1 MNNFRTWLLM
11 GALTVLLVMAGNAIS
26 GPSGMMFM
34 LVFSVIMNFSGYWWS
49 DKIATRM
56 TGAKP
61 VSESEAPELYSMVG
75 SLSVKAGLPMPR
87 IYKTSSPQPNA
98 FATGRN
104 PSHAVVAVTDGLM
117 RLLSK
122 EEVEG
127 VLAHELAHIK
137 NKDILIGSMAAMM
150 AGAISAIAHI
160 AQWGLIF
167 GGGDDDDN
175 PLGIVGVL
183 LTIII
188 MPIAAML
195 VQMAIS
201 RSREYGA
208 DAEGARIAGRP
219 DGLVNALLKLE
230 RGAQAVPMEVSPAAS
245 HMFIVNPLSGRRLA
259 GLFSTHPPIAER
271 VARLKKIGSPSV
283 A

>member
-11 GALTVLLVMAGNAIS
+11 GALTVLLVTMGKLLFGS
-26 GPSGMMFM
+26 GGMMFF
-34 LVFSVIMNFSGYWWS
+34 LLFSVIMNFAGYWWS
-49 DKIATRM
+49 DKIAVKMTRSE
-56 TGAKP
+56 P
-61 VSESEAPELYSMVG
+61 VSENQAPELYAMVRT
-75 SLSVKAGLPMPR
+75 LSQNAGLPMPR
-87 IYKTSSPQPNA
+87 IYMSPSPQPNA

-104 PSHAVVAVTDGLM
+104 PNNAVVAVTDGLM
-117 RLLSK
+117 RLLSRD
-122 EEVEG
+122 EIEG

-137 NKDILIGSMAAMM
+137 NRDILVGSMAAMI
-150 AGAISAIAHI
+150 AGAISAIANI

-175 PLGIVGVL
+175 PLGMVGTLLAIIV
-183 LTIII
+183 

-208 DAEGARIAGRP
+208 DADGARIAGRP

-230 RGAQAVPMEVSPAAS
+230 KGAEAIPMDVNPAAA
-245 HMFIVNPLSGRRLA
+245 HMFIINPLSGQSLA
-259 GLFSTHPPIAER
+259 ALFSTHPPISER
-271 VARLKKIGSPSV
+271 VARLRRI
-283 A
+283 